1 MCTCHCQT
9 PVVLSEIVIMKTKN
23 PISLTTQVRQRIR
36 QLREQNGLTQDKLCE
51 YAGISSDSITR
62 IEGGSRVPRLD
73 TLEKIARVFDTD
85 VSSLVSTGKM
95 SEPTYPQS
103 IMRIVHLL
111 AQYPEP
117 VHAICE
123 KVLRSAL
130 EGFLSVETARL
141 VINKEKRKKRTMRS
155 GSGQT

>member
-1 MCTCHCQT
+1 
-9 PVVLSEIVIMKTKN
+9 
-23 PISLTTQVRQRIR
+23 
-36 QLREQNGLTQDKLCE
+36 
-51 YAGISSDSITR
+51 
-62 IEGGSRVPRLD
+62 
-73 TLEKIARVFDTD
+73 VFDID

-141 VINKEKRKKRTMRS
+141 VINKEKRKKRTTIS
-155 GSGQT
+155 GTG

>member
-1 MCTCHCQT
+1 
-9 PVVLSEIVIMKTKN
+9 MKNQKSS
-23 PISLTTQVRQRIR
+23 SLTTQVRQRIR

-62 IEGGSRVPRLD
+62 IEVGSRVPRLD

-85 VSSLVSTGKM
+85 VSSLVSAGKM
-95 SEPTYPQS
+95 LEPTYPQS

-117 VHAICE
+117 VHAVCE
-123 KVLRSAL
+123 KLLRSAL

-141 VINKEKRKKRTMRS
+141 IINKERRKKRTMIP
-155 GSGQT
+155 GTGQS